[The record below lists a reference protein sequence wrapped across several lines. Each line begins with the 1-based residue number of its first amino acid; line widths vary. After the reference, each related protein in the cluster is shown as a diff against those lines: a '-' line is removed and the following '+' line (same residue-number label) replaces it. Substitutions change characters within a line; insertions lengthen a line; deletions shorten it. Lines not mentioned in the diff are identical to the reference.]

1 MAATITP
8 ITAPQNPD
16 VTEREALVD
25 GTIALTGNY
34 GGAATHG
41 DTLNLTQLQDLAKSS
56 QLPTFVEIWEDPPA
70 GTVPTGYTFTFCPGT
85 TQANGVLN
93 ILGTGAVAGGVG
105 QEYTQ
110 ASAYSPALLAAVL
123 RIRAWFP
130 SY

>member
-41 DTLNLTQLQDLAKSS
+41 DTLNLTQLFEA
-56 QLPTFVEIWEDPPA
+56 A
-70 GTVPTGYTFTFCPGT
+70 Y
-85 TQANGVLN
+85 
-93 ILGTGAVAGGVG
+93 GA
-105 QEYTQ
+105 
-110 ASAYSPALLAAVL
+110 L
-123 RIRAWFP
+123 
-130 SY
+130 